1 MLILSRFAGA
11 ARECTSALLVNPHD
25 PEGVAIA
32 IDRALSMCL
41 EERQTRHVTNYNAL
55 LVNDLSDWAERFL
68 AVLSGPDGEKTVI
81 DAVESMPMEAPAG
94 SYFLKNAYGNVG
106 KESLYAGI
114 DESRPRS

>member
-1 MLILSRFAGA
+1 M
-11 ARECTSALLVNPHD
+11 CPALLINPHD

-55 LVNDLSDWAERFL
+55 LANDLSDWAERFL
-68 AVLSGPDGEKTVI
+68 AVLNGPDGEKTVI
-81 DAVESMPMEAPAG
+81 DAVESVPMEAPVG

-114 DESRPRS
+114 DKSRPRS